1 MPGAMSS
8 SEPPLASAAAQTPA
22 NADAGLGRVAVQRDL
37 PLYSGLARSASVVGQ
52 VATSLALQ
60 PIET

>member
-1 MPGAMSS
+1 MSC
-8 SEPPLASAAAQTPA
+8 SEPPFASAPAHTPA
-22 NADAGLGRVAVQRDL
+22 NAAAAWVGSPFSATW

-60 PIET
+60 PIEMKPP